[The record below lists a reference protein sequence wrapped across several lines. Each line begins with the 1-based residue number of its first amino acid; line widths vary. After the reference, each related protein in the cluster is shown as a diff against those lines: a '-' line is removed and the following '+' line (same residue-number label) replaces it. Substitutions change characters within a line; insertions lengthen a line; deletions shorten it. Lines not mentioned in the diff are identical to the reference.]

1 MDGFSKLML
10 GTVQF
15 GMKYGVAN
23 TSGKPSFDTVKAIL
37 KAAYDG
43 GVTAL
48 DTAPEYGDSEEVI
61 GRALGELGLAGRF
74 RVVTKIPKLP
84 AGCDPEK
91 FIADSLKSS
100 LAKLG
105 VDRLAAALFHAEED
119 VICLDVLKSMVKRG
133 YIEAAGVSLNTL
145 AHRDDGENADCLQ
158 VPASLLDRRFDRCFG
173 QGGRHV
179 FVRGAYLQGMLLM
192 PEAGVFVTEVKERR
206 RELEKLGLPMA
217 ELALRYLFAKPGPKS
232 VLTGVE
238 TLAQLRENIRIAAL
252 PPLGESDLA
261 AVDAIAFPE
270 LPELCVSPFF
280 WKRYKQ
286 EHNITN

>member
-1 MDGFSKLML
+1 MSGFSKLML

-15 GMKYGVAN
+15 GMNYGVAN

-37 KAAYDG
+37 LAAYSG

-61 GRALGELGLAGRF
+61 GRALAELGLSDRF
-74 RVVTKIPKLP
+74 KIVTKIPRLP

-91 FIADSLKSS
+91 FIADSLERS
-100 LAKLG
+100 LRKLG

-119 VICLDVLKSMVKRG
+119 AIHLDVLKSMAKRG
-133 YIEAAGVSLNTL
+133 YIDVAGISLNTV
-145 AHRDDGENADCLQ
+145 AHRGDGESADCLQ

-173 QGGRHV
+173 RSDRHV

-192 PEAGVFVTEVKERR
+192 PEAGVFVTEVRERR
-206 RELEKLGLPMA
+206 RKLEKLGLPMA

-232 VLTGVE
+232 ILTGVE
-238 TLAQLRENIRIAAL
+238 TLGQLRENLRIAAL
-252 PPLGESDLA
+252 PPLEKSDLA
-261 AVDAIAFPE
+261 AVDAVAFPE
-270 LPELCVSPFF
+270 LPEVCVSPFF

-286 EHNITN
+286 EHNIV

>member
-37 KAAYDG
+37 KAAYDS

-61 GRALGELGLAGRF
+61 GRALGELGLVDRF
-74 RVVTKIPKLP
+74 KIVTKIPKLP
-84 AGCDPEK
+84 TDCDPEK
-91 FIADSLKSS
+91 FIADSLRSS

-119 VICLDVLKSMVKRG
+119 VICLNVLKSMVKRG
-133 YIEAAGVSLNTL
+133 LIEAAGVSLNTL

-173 QGGRHV
+173 RNDRHV

-192 PEAGVFVTEVKERR
+192 PKSGVFVTEVKERR
-206 RELEKLGLPMA
+206 RKLEKLGLPMA
-217 ELALRYLFAKPGPKS
+217 ELALRFLFSKPEPKS
-232 VLTGVE
+232 ILTGVE
-238 TLAQLRENIRIAAL
+238 TVEQLKENIRIAAL
-252 PPLGESDLA
+252 PPLDENDLRT
-261 AVDAIAFPE
+261 VDAIAFPE
-270 LPELCVSPFF
+270 LPETYVSPHF
-280 WKRYKQ
+280 WPQYRK
-286 EHNITN
+286 EHGIA

>member
-23 TSGKPSFDTVKAIL
+23 TSGKPPFETVKAIL
-37 KAAYDG
+37 KAAYEG

-61 GRALGELGLAGRF
+61 GRALTDLGLSGRF
-74 RVVTKIPKLP
+74 KIVTKIPKLP
-84 AGCDPEK
+84 SGCDPEK
-91 FIADSLKSS
+91 FIADSLCSS
-100 LAKLG
+100 LKKLG
-105 VDRLAAALFHAEED
+105 VGRLAAALFHAED
-119 VICLDVLKSMVKRG
+119 DAVYLDVLKGMVKRG
-133 YIEAAGVSLNTL
+133 LIAAAGVSLNTL
-145 AHRDDGENADCLQ
+145 AYRDDGENADCLQ

-173 QGGRHV
+173 YPERHV

-192 PEAGVFVTEVKERR
+192 SEAGVFVTEVKERR
-206 RELEKLGLPMA
+206 RKLEKLGLPMA

-238 TLAQLRENIRIAAL
+238 TLEQLRENIRIAAL
-252 PPLGESDLA
+252 PPLSESDLA

-270 LPELCVSPFF
+270 LPEMCVSPFF

-286 EHNITN
+286 EHNIV